1 MDIKETVVV
10 DKNTGEVLDNKAEI
24 IRHKKVSDDT
34 FISVYLNDM
43 SGLMNIKNQTELRI
57 LTWMWKLSTYPDDEF
72 PGNCVVLGD
81 LLMDK
86 IEKDLNIKDKQFEIQ
101 L

>member
-1 MDIKETVVV
+1 MDIKETVVI

-24 IRHKKVSDDT
+24 ISYKKVSDDT

-57 LTWMWKLSTYPDDEF
+57 LA
-72 PGNCVVLGD
+72 
-81 LLMDK
+81 
-86 IEKDLNIKDKQFEIQ
+86 
-101 L
+101 